1 MFWAD
6 RIALEIKQTVKP
18 RAGAGK
24 PLLIRDEKTASGK
37 VHVGSMRGVAIHG
50 ALSSVLNEMG
60 VANEFKYEIN
70 DFDPFDGLP
79 NYLPQS
85 QYEPLL
91 GKQLLSIPSPDPSA
105 PNYAEFYGGEFMQ
118 VINDTGYHPTYYRS
132 SELYLSGRMDEAIRL
147 VLTNAK
153 RIGEIYKEV
162 SGSQSVSERLPL
174 SVLCENCGKISM
186 TKATDFD
193 GETVAYMCLPAKLDW
208 GGVGCGHEGRVSPFG
223 GRAKLPW
230 KPEWAAKWFVLG
242 VDVEGAGKDH
252 STKGGARDVA
262 NHIAKDVF
270 NIEPPFD
277 VPYEFFLVGGQK
289 MASSKG
295 RGSSARDVADLIPP
309 KIFRLALL
317 GKEINQA
324 FNFDPAGETIPTLYD
339 QYDKLADSFLAG
351 TQDDYVRLFRLIEN
365 NLESEPAP
373 AKFRVRFSQAAFMSQ
388 MPHLSLEKEAEGLK
402 GSALDE
408 AELSELRE
416 RAEYA
421 AAWLTSH
428 APEKYRFALQQS
440 LPAAAAELSEKQKEA
455 LNLIAEKLAEN
466 PSAEELHEYIHG
478 LKDVLSLKP
487 QELFSAVYLVFLN
500 KKEGPKA
507 GWFVATLDRDYALRR
522 LQEASAA

>member
-6 RIALEIKQTVKP
+6 RIAEEIKKTVTP

-50 ALSSVLNEMG
+50 ALSAVLSEMG

-79 NYLPQS
+79 NYLPQEE
-85 QYEPLL
+85 YEPLL
-91 GKQLLSIPSPDPSA
+91 GKQLLDVPSPNSSV

-118 VINDTGYHPTYYRS
+118 VINDTGYRPTYYRS

-147 VLTNAK
+147 VLTHAK

-174 SVLCENCGKISM
+174 SVRCENCGKISL

-193 GETVAYMCLPAKLDW
+193 GETVAYTCVPVKVDW
-208 GGVGCGHEGRVSPFG
+208 GGIGCGHTGRISPFG

-262 NHIAKDVF
+262 NHIARDVF

-289 MASSKG
+289 MSSSKG
-295 RGSSARDVADLIPP
+295 RGSSARDIADLVPP

-324 FNFDPAGETIPTLYD
+324 FNFDPEGETVPQLFD
-339 QYDKLADSFLAG
+339 QYDKLADAWVAG
-351 TQDDYVRLFRLIEN
+351 TRGDDYARLFRLVEN
-365 NLESEPAP
+365 NLEAEPAP
-373 AKFRVRFSQAAFMSQ
+373 APFRVRFSQVAFMSQ
-388 MPHLSLEKEAEGLK
+388 MPHLNLEREAEGLK
-402 GSALDE
+402 GSALTE
-408 AELSELRE
+408 SELSELRE

-421 AAWLTSH
+421 KRWLAGH
-428 APEKYRFALQQS
+428 APEKYRFALQET
-440 LPAAAAELSEKQKEA
+440 LPAVELSDAQKKA
-455 LNLIAEKLAEN
+455 LGLIAEELQKN
-466 PSAEELHEYIHG
+466 PAPEALHEFIHG
-478 LKDVLSLKP
+478 LKDTLSLKP
-487 QELFSAVYLVFLN
+487 ADLFSAVYLVFLN

-507 GWFVATLDRDYALRR
+507 GWFVATLEREFARKRLR
-522 LQEASAA
+522 EASA

>member
-6 RIALEIKQTVKP
+6 RIADEIKKTVTP

-50 ALSSVLNEMG
+50 ALSAVLTDMG

-79 NYLPQS
+79 NYLPADT
-85 QYEPLL
+85 YKPLL
-91 GKQLLSIPSPDPSA
+91 GKQLLSIQSPDASA
-105 PNYAEFYGGEFMQ
+105 PNFAELYGGEFEK
-118 VINDTGYHPTYYRS
+118 VITDTGYHPTFYRA
-132 SELYLSGRMDEAIRL
+132 SELYLSGKMDEAIRL

-186 TKATDFD
+186 TKASDFD
-193 GETVAYMCLPAKLDW
+193 GETVAYTCVPHELDW
-208 GGVGCGHEGRVSPFG
+208 GGKGCGHEGRVSPFG
-223 GRAKLPW
+223 GKAKLPW

-262 NHIAKDVF
+262 NAIARDIF

-289 MASSKG
+289 MSSSKG
-295 RGSSARDVADLIPP
+295 RGSSARDIADMVPP

-324 FNFDPAGETIPTLYD
+324 FNFDPEGETIPTLYD
-339 QYDKLADSFLAG
+339 QYDKLADSFAAG
-351 TQDDYVRLFRLIEN
+351 VRDDYSRLFNLIEN
-365 NLESEPAP
+365 NLAGEPQVP
-373 AKFRVRFSQAAFMSQ
+373 FRMRFSQIAYAVQ
-388 MPHLSLEKEAEGLK
+388 MPHIDLYKAAEELK
-402 GSALDE
+402 GAPLTDADTVELDE
-408 AELSELRE
+408 
-416 RAEYA
+416 RARYTKL
-421 AAWLTSH
+421 WLH
-428 APEKYRFALQQS
+428 AGAPEKYRFALQEQ
-440 LPAAAAELSEKQKEA
+440 LPEAAKALSPEQKTA
-455 LNLIAEKLAEN
+455 LARIAQLVEQNLTPEDLHTSIHALK
-466 PSAEELHEYIHG
+466 EELTIPA
-478 LKDVLSLKP
+478 KD
-487 QELFSAVYLVFLN
+487 LFSAVYVSFLG
-500 KKEGPKA
+500 KLEGPKA
-507 GWFVATLDRDYALRR
+507 GWFLSTLDRAFVLGR
-522 LQEASAA
+522 LKEASS